1 MAMKGGRP
9 KAFREDQVLEQA
21 MDLFW
26 RRGYKGAAISD
37 LLVQM
42 GISRQSLYDTFGNKR
57 SLFIR
62 VLDHYKVTRLSAA
75 LGLLEREGSDI
86 ENVKAIVRFFE
97 VLGED
102 PECRGCLV
110 ANSLIELGP
119 GEDEEISTLLRE
131 TLQQLQGAIER
142 ALRNGQAAG
151 ELAATKSPAQI
162 ARALTNSLVGMAVTG
177 RLETGPADLRDVYAG
192 TLSMLD

>member
-1 MAMKGGRP
+1 
-9 KAFREDQVLEQA
+9 
-21 MDLFW
+21 
-26 RRGYKGAAISD
+26 
-37 LLVQM
+37 M